1 MKRSLLPA
9 AIVCMALALPGAAD
23 DPAPSAA
30 EGPVSPGSP
39 ATGIRAALC
48 NGVHAGARVALDAA
62 WTDASAWPV
71 DGVIASLWARWAVE
85 SGSYAALVERD
96 AALASR
102 GALAGAAGSDWEAA
116 VAEVLRRTGQDAE
129 AERRLRGR
137 LAADEGNLR
146 LRAALGEHLALLG
159 RLDDAAAT
167 LAPLGTID
175 RNAVGHRADGEELL
189 WCGRGLLRLG
199 DLTGDAKHV
208 KAAFEWAFPHARRA
222 MPGDPRVPVAEAR
235 QLLAAGQRIDAREA
249 LREALDA
256 NEKCPEALFLLGRYE
271 AALEARPG
279 WEEARLAVA
288 LKHMGINLGFGDLL
302 RPEHGDEG
310 GDGAP
315 FMSDEVF
322 DPKPEDDRIVQEQVD
337 AALALNPRSAA
348 ALSVASAQKYLL
360 GDEPAFQAHAERAWA
375 VDATCGDM
383 YYWISERAAN
393 PRDLRPALA
402 WARKCLERNPRH
414 LRALLGAGLCCMN
427 EGLEGEGRGYF
438 AEAWRLYP
446 FHVVAYN
453 YLKLLDSYPEQFT
466 VVETVHFRIRIR
478 QRESDLVLPE
488 VVRSLEEWYVEL
500 KERYG
505 FEPELPVKVEL
516 FDDKQDFAVRTL
528 GLPGAPYAGVCL
540 GRVVT
545 CQSAGALARE
555 GQCWSE
561 TLYHELVHI
570 FTTQMA
576 AGRMSR
582 WYAEGMSTWEE
593 RRRHGEWEWEEN
605 VDQKLSSRLELG
617 MLEAP
622 PLPREFKDDPRFA
635 YHHASLV
642 CEYIEFRFGVQGH
655 VRILQEYAKGCGART
670 PMAEM
675 LLAWTGRRDPDV
687 FQAALGVTAGDLDK
701 GFREWVRG
709 RLPEPGVLPVL
720 YPEDAIGPLREAYAS
735 GRSPET
741 GGRLARALFQHGA
754 KEEARALAEQLAGSP
769 SAPVDAHVLLGHLAF
784 DEDRFGEARA
794 QYERAFALGGKDFY
808 ATFSMGRMAEMEE
821 QNEEAERWYRLAQ
834 ERFPRSVYDPYHT
847 YRALGKVYRRLGQ
860 PGKEREQTVRWLSIS
875 QGDLRTRRWL
885 LARLSSEGAHEEVV
899 RYAREAMW
907 VDPADFQVRRFL
919 AGSLRALGRP
929 GEAIEEHR
937 LALYAS
943 RFLPGEDVSH
953 EEEWVAGLHL
963 DLVELLLARGEG
975 DDVAKAKESVDA
987 ALRIDWDS
995 ERARQLEVRV
1005 EERLKLEGGG
1015 G

>member
-1 MKRSLLPA
+1 MKGALLSVA
-9 AIVCMALALPGAAD
+9 VVCLSLALCGAAD
-23 DPAPSAA
+23 EPPPGVAG
-30 EGPVSPGSP
+30 GP
-39 ATGIRAALC
+39 
-48 NGVHAGARVALDAA
+48 
-62 WTDASAWPV
+62 AWPDTSSWPEAGEV
-71 DGVIASLWARWAVE
+71 AARWARWAIE

-96 AALASR
+96 AALAVR
-102 GALAGAAGSDWEAA
+102 GVLEGPAGSDWEVA
-116 VAEVLRRTGQDAE
+116 VAEALRRTGRDAE
-129 AERRLRGR
+129 GERRLRER
-137 LAADEGNLR
+137 LAADEGDVR
-146 LRAALGEHLALLG
+146 VRAALGEHLALLG
-159 RLDDAAAT
+159 RLDDAASV
-167 LAPLGTID
+167 LAPLGAVD
-175 RNAVGHRADGEELL
+175 RNAMGRRADGEELL
-189 WCGRGLLRLG
+189 GCGRGLLRLG

-249 LREALDA
+249 LREALEA
-256 NEKCPEALFLLGRYE
+256 NAKCPEALYLLGRYE
-271 AALEARPG
+271 VALDARPG
-279 WEEARLAVA
+279 WEEARLAIA
-288 LKHMGINLGFGDLL
+288 LKHMGIDIGFADLL
-302 RPEHGDEG
+302 RPEPGEGG

-315 FMSDEVF
+315 FMSEEVF

-348 ALSVASAQKYLL
+348 ALSVAAAQKYLL
-360 GDEPAFQAHAERAWA
+360 GDEDAFQALSERAWA
-375 VDATCGDM
+375 VDPTCGDM
-383 YYWISERAAN
+383 FYWLSERAAN

-427 EGLEGEGRGYF
+427 EGLEGEGHAF
-438 AEAWRLYP
+438 FTEAWRLYP

-466 VVETVHFRIRIR
+466 VVETGHFRIRIR

-488 VVRSLEEWYVEL
+488 AVRSLEGWYAEL

-545 CQSAGALARE
+545 CQSAGALAFE
-555 GQCWSE
+555 GECWSE

-605 VDQKLSSRLELG
+605 VDQKLSSRIELG
-617 MLEAP
+617 MLDAP
-622 PLPREFKDDPRFA
+622 PLTEEFKQDPRFA
-635 YHHASLV
+635 YHHASLI

-655 VRILQEYAKGCGART
+655 VRILAEYAKGCGART

-687 FQAALGVTAGDLDK
+687 IQTALGITLEDLDK

-709 RLPEPGVLPVL
+709 RLPEPGVLPIL
-720 YPEDAIGPLREAYAS
+720 YPRNAIGPLREAYAS
-735 GRSPET
+735 GRSPDV
-741 GGRLARALFQHGA
+741 GARLARALFQNGA
-754 KEEARALAEQLAGSP
+754 KEEARTLAEPLVGRLLT
-769 SAPVDAHVLLGHLAF
+769 APVDVYVLLGHLAF
-784 DEDRFGEARA
+784 DEDRFGEARER
-794 QYERAFALGGKDFY
+794 YERAFALGGKDFY

-821 QNEEAERWYRLAQ
+821 QDEEAERWYRLAQ

-860 PGKEREQTVRWLSIS
+860 SAKEREQTVRWLSIS

-885 LARLSSEGAHEEVV
+885 LPRLAAEGAHEEVV

-907 VDPADFQVRRFL
+907 VDPADFQVRRHL
-919 AGSLRALGRP
+919 AEALRALARP

-937 LALYAS
+937 RALSAS
-943 RFLPGEDVSH
+943 RALPGEDVAR
-953 EEEWVAGLHL
+953 EEGWVADLHL
-963 DLVELLLARGEG
+963 NLADLLLARGEG
-975 DDVAKAKESVDA
+975 DDVAKAKESVDE
-987 ALRIDWDS
+987 ALRIDWDN
-995 ERARQLEVRV
+995 ERARRLEVQV
-1005 EERLKLEGGG
+1005 EERLARDGLAREGGG